1 MKIGE
6 IMKIETKDLI
16 LKTDILKEDVE
27 KIHKNVFSQNETA
40 KYMLWRASDEI
51 EWTKKRLKS
60 WQESNV
66 DLYFIYEKANNN
78 PIGFLTFSQESDT
91 IKNIGLCIGKNFI
104 RKGYGKQVLTALL
117 DYCKSHN
124 IKTVEYS
131 AFHENIASI
140 ELAKKLG
147 FVYSH
152 SKNSVRNHDKLDF
165 VEDVYVKKI

>member
-1 MKIGE
+1 MENMEFLESSLTAGKNFLSYN
-6 IMKIETKDLI
+6 TQ
-16 LKTDILKEDVE
+16 KEEE
-27 KIHKNVFSQNETA
+27 K
-40 KYMLWRASDEI
+40 
-51 EWTKKRLKS
+51 
-60 WQESNV
+60 
-66 DLYFIYEKANNN
+66 
-78 PIGFLTFSQESDT
+78 SDT

-104 RKGYGKQVLTALL
+104 CKGYGKQVLTALL

>member
-1 MKIGE
+1 
-6 IMKIETKDLI
+6 MKIETKDLI
-16 LKTDILKEDVE
+16 LKTDISKEDIE

-124 IKTVEYS
+124 IKTDTLL
-131 AFHENIASI
+131 FTKILLRLN
-140 ELAKKLG
+140 LQ
-147 FVYSH
+147 
-152 SKNSVRNHDKLDF
+152 RN
-165 VEDVYVKKI
+165 